1 MKSIKRLMPKL
12 VLSVIL
18 LSLICACAFSVGG
31 NNVYAAS
38 DPKLTVRYVDED
50 GKSLALNE
58 VITTKNGYYTLS
70 IKVITGY
77 TYKESSMPIVGEIT
91 EDSTIDMVYKE
102 NVLRLVVRFLDE
114 EGNKIRDPKVYSTT
128 LRTLLT
134 LDLREIGQ
142 IEGYTYTGESQ
153 IIDVEIVGGATL
165 DLVYRKANDAE
176 TGRGCN
182 SRVEPYYLGGLLIA
196 AAIVPVAKKIK
207 NKEGEK

>member
-1 MKSIKRLMPKL
+1 MPKL

-18 LSLICACAFSVGG
+18 LSLICACAFSVVG

-176 TGRGCN
+176 TGGGCN

-207 NKEGEK
+207 NKEG

>member
-1 MKSIKRLMPKL
+1 MKSIKRLLPKL

-176 TGRGCN
+176 TGDGCN

-207 NKEGEK
+207 NKEGKK

>member
-1 MKSIKRLMPKL
+1 MPKL

-18 LSLICACAFSVGG
+18 LSLICACAFSVVG

-176 TGRGCN
+176 TGGGCN

-207 NKEGEK
+207 NKEGKK

>member
-1 MKSIKRLMPKL
+1 MKTIKRLLPKL

-102 NVLRLVVRFLDE
+102 NVLKLVVRFLDE
-114 EGNKIRDPKVYSTT
+114 EGNKIQDPKVYPTT

-176 TGRGCN
+176 TGGGCN